1 MGSDGGTDLLEHP
14 DTEPFK
20 LLILVEDRLNA
31 LDFDGTVQVLLEFFL
46 DHPRQGLIVRL
57 KFLVMR
63 EDLGPQMI
71 DLHRTLVR
79 FSNDGIT
86 DVQRK
91 RFVMED
97 SPGGKEDEEQNGS
110 HHQVV
115 LPRAPRV
122 SPEQGILKNQ
132 EDLVEHRRKF
142 NEDFLT
148 GSCPPESSFKEK
160 DWIKNPCSRHT
171 YKNDSSTAV

>member
-97 SPGGKEDEEQNGS
+97 SPGVKKMKS
-110 HHQVV
+110 RMAATIRSYCHV
-115 LPRAPRV
+115 PRAYLQNRAFLRTKK
-122 SPEQGILKNQ
+122 ILWNIA
-132 EDLVEHRRKF
+132 
-142 NEDFLT
+142 
-148 GSCPPESSFKEK
+148 GSLMKTF
-160 DWIKNPCSRHT
+160 
-171 YKNDSSTAV
+171 